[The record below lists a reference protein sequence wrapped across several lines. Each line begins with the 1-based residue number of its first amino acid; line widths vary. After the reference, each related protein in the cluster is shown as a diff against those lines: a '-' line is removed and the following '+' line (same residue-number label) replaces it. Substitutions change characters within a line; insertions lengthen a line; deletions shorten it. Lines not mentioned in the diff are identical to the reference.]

1 MRWGNILSIEF
12 SSGTLF
18 LGGGDLRVSLFITCY
33 NDTLFP
39 ETGKAVVR
47 VLERL
52 GHTVEFPAGQTCC
65 GQMHYNTGY
74 QAEAMPLLERFV
86 AQFKGAEA
94 VVVPS
99 SSCVAMMRD
108 HYPKMAVAIG
118 KTELI
123 AEVDALL
130 PKVFEFSEFL
140 TKRLGL
146 EDVGA
151 YYPHRVTYHA
161 SCHGLRNL
169 GLGDGPMRLLK
180 AVRGIDLV
188 ELQGLE
194 QCCGFGGTFA
204 VKNADVSSA
213 MLADKKASVLATGA
227 EACTACDNSCL
238 MHIQGALH
246 REKAGVKTVHLAE
259 ILAGTWGGS
268 VSTGALDPKT
278 APIFPM
284 AAKTAMGD
292 TQLRKNVRH
301 ATDVIQAKRARV
313 VAEMPDWQDL
323 REAGKQIRQHTMENL
338 DFYLEEFEANCT
350 RAGGVVHWARDAEEA
365 RRIVVSLV
373 KASGSDE
380 VIKIKSMTTEE
391 IQLNCGARGGGNS
404 SV

>member
-1 MRWGNILSIEF
+1 V
-12 SSGTLF
+12 
-18 LGGGDLRVSLFITCY
+18 RVSLFITCY

-39 ETGKAVVR
+39 DTGKAVVR

-52 GHTVEFPAGQTCC
+52 GHTVDFPRGQTCC

-86 AQFKGAEA
+86 EQFRNSEA

-108 HYPKMAVAIG
+108 HYPMMAA
-118 KTELI
+118 EI
-123 AEVDALL
+123 AHEKRNEALVREVEALL

-151 YYPHRVTYHA
+151 YFPHRVTYHA

-169 GLGDGPMRLLK
+169 HLGDGPQKLLR

-188 ELQGLE
+188 EIAGLE

-204 VKNADVSSA
+204 VKNAEVSSA
-213 MLADKKASVLATGA
+213 MLAEKTTAVLNTRA

-246 REKAGVKTVHLAE
+246 RQRTGVRTLHLAE
-259 ILAGTWGGS
+259 ILA
-268 VSTGALDPKT
+268 
-278 APIFPM
+278 
-284 AAKTAMGD
+284 
-292 TQLRKNVRH
+292 
-301 ATDVIQAKRARV
+301 
-313 VAEMPDWQDL
+313 
-323 REAGKQIRQHTMENL
+323 
-338 DFYLEEFEANCT
+338 
-350 RAGGVVHWARDAEEA
+350 
-365 RRIVVSLV
+365 
-373 KASGSDE
+373 SDE
-380 VIKIKSMTTEE
+380 TVTSPGV
-391 IQLNCGARGGGNS
+391 QR
-404 SV
+404 